1 MPFDDFHSVLTL
13 PTLAAGGFSV
23 VWSAVQCDKVPV
35 RPFKCVNVF
44 RQVCFC
50 CMLHQSLHGTDRL
63 YFKERDAP
71 SLFFCLFLLLFLLSF
86 SQRPGYF
93 FISHNETL
101 AEKNKILLIESTRH
115 FYL

>member
-1 MPFDDFHSVLTL
+1 MSFCFFLNILFDDFHSVLTL

-71 SLFFCLFLLLFLLSF
+71 SLFFLLVFVTLFVVIFSKARLLL
-86 SQRPGYF
+86 Y
-93 FISHNETL
+93 IS
-101 AEKNKILLIESTRH
+101 
-115 FYL
+115 